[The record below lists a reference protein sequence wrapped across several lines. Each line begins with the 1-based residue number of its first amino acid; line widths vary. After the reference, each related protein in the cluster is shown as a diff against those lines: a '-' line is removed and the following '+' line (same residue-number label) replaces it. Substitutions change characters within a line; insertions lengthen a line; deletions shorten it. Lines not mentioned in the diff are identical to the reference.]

1 MRRLVTALFI
11 AGLASLAPDLAAGA
25 PAPAA
30 SSFEIIPRPHAAQ
43 PAHRGAW
50 LVGAAGITLI
60 AASFPMA
67 READRRYDAYV
78 GESDPSRL
86 DARFA
91 ATTRMDRIASASLWT
106 GEALLVTAVWLRFVR
121 EPKPNARV
129 SLAVEP
135 ARCAVLLHF

>member
-1 MRRLVTALFI
+1 MRRRVTALFI

-30 SSFEIIPRPHAAQ
+30 SSFEVMPRTRAAK

-50 LVGAAGITLI
+50 LVGAAGASLI

-67 READRRYDAYV
+67 READRRYAAYV
-78 GESDPSRL
+78 GERDPALL
-86 DARFA
+86 DARFG
-91 ATTRMDRIASASLWT
+91 ATTRMDRVASASLWT

-121 EPKPNARV
+121 EPKPDARV

-135 ARCAVLLHF
+135 ARCAVSLHF